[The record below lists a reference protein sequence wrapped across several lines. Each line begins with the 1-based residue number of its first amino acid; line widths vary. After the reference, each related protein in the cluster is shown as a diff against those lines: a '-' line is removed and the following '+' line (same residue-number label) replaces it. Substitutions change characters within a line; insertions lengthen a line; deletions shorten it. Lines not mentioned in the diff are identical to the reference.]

1 MSSKPIL
8 QEIATRSLSPVPQP
22 RVRNHT
28 QEVVRSH
35 EQFLRLPAVIERTGR
50 SKTAIYTDPTFP
62 KPIKIS
68 KMSSAWL
75 ESEVNEWMAE
85 RVKAARDASPR

>member
-8 QEIATRSLSPVPQP
+8 VEIAARNLSPIPQA
-22 RVRNHT
+22 RVRTHI
-28 QEVVRSH
+28 EDVVRLH
-35 EQFLRLPAVIERTGR
+35 EKFLRLPAVIERTGR

>member
-1 MSSKPIL
+1 MSSKAIL
-8 QEIATRSLSPVPQP
+8 VQIAARNLSSIPQA
-22 RVRNHT
+22 RVRTHR
-28 QEVVRSH
+28 EDVVRRH

>member
-1 MSSKPIL
+1 MPSKPNL
-8 QEIATRSLSPVPQP
+8 VEIAARSLSPVPQAHA
-22 RVRNHT
+22 RNHK
-28 QEVVRSH
+28 EDVVRSH
-35 EQFLRLPAVIERTGR
+35 ENFLRLPAVIERTGR

-85 RVKAARDASPR
+85 RVKAARHASPR

>member
-1 MSSKPIL
+1 MPSKPIL
-8 QEIATRSLSPVPQP
+8 VEIAARNLSPTPQT
-22 RVRNHT
+22 RVRTHR
-28 QEVVRSH
+28 EDVVRPH

-75 ESEVNEWMAE
+75 ESEVNEWMTE

>member
-1 MSSKPIL
+1 MSPKPIL
-8 QEIATRSLSPVPQP
+8 VEIAARNLSPIPQA
-22 RVRNHT
+22 RVRTHR
-28 QEVVRSH
+28 EDVVRPH

>member
-1 MSSKPIL
+1 MPSKPNL
-8 QEIATRSLSPVPQP
+8 VEIAARNLAPVPQAHA
-22 RVRNHT
+22 RNHR
-28 QEVVRSH
+28 EDVVRPH
-35 EQFLRLPAVIERTGR
+35 ENFLRLPAVIERTGR

-75 ESEVNEWMAE
+75 ESEVNEWMAK
-85 RVKAARDASPR
+85 RVKAARHASPR

>member
-1 MSSKPIL
+1 MPSKPNL
-8 QEIATRSLSPVPQP
+8 MEIAARNLSPV
-22 RVRNHT
+22 T
-28 QEVVRSH
+28 QAHARSHREDVVRPH
-35 EQFLRLPAVIERTGR
+35 ENFLRLPAVIERTGR

>member
-1 MSSKPIL
+1 MSSKPVL
-8 QEIATRSLSPVPQP
+8 LEIAARNLQPIPQA
-22 RVRNHT
+22 RVRTHR
-28 QEVVRSH
+28 EDVVRRH

-85 RVKAARDASPR
+85 RVKAARDSSPR

>member
-1 MSSKPIL
+1 MPSKPIL
-8 QEIATRSLSPVPQP
+8 VEIAARNLSHIPQA
-22 RVRNHT
+22 RVRTHR
-28 QEVVRSH
+28 EGAPRPH

-85 RVKAARDASPR
+85 RVKAARDAS

>member
-8 QEIATRSLSPVPQP
+8 VEIAARNLSPIPQA
-22 RVRNHT
+22 RVRTHK
-28 QEVVRSH
+28 EDVVRPH

>member
-8 QEIATRSLSPVPQP
+8 VGIAARNLSPIPQAH
-22 RVRNHT
+22 VRP
-28 QEVVRSH
+28 H

-50 SKTAIYTDPTFP
+50 SKTGIYTDPTFP

-85 RVKAARDASPR
+85 RVKAARDVSPR

>member
-1 MSSKPIL
+1 MSSKPNL
-8 QEIATRSLSPVPQP
+8 VEIAARKLSPSPQAHA
-22 RVRNHT
+22 RNHR
-28 QEVVRSH
+28 EDLVRPPEH
-35 EQFLRLPAVIERTGR
+35 FLRLPAVIKRTGR

>member
-1 MSSKPIL
+1 MSSKRTL
-8 QEIATRSLSPVPQP
+8 MEIAARNLSSIAQS
-22 RVRNHT
+22 RVRTHR
-28 QEVVRSH
+28 EDVVRPH
-35 EQFLRLPAVIERTGR
+35 EQFLRLPAVIQRTGR

-85 RVKAARDASPR
+85 RVKAARNALP